1 MKYCKNCKMNVDG
14 ERDYCPLCFRELS
27 GESNGTTPMFAE
39 RSLNEHDIRRN
50 NFITKLFTFMTI
62 CAVSIC
68 LIINFMVNPAV
79 LWSLT
84 VASGILYVWVLVAHT
99 IISKRSIFEK
109 VLFQLLSLILILF
122 TTDMLSK
129 DHSWFPEIVFPS
141 VSMCAT
147 SVLLMIIFIKKD
159 KSWMFSFLIITV
171 LLTIAS
177 LIVMLK
183 LDNFKLVNVINIV
196 YCALIV
202 LGYLIF
208 GWNSI
213 KQQFSKIFYL

>member
-1 MKYCKNCKMNVDG
+1 MQVEG

-27 GESNGTTPMFAE
+27 GEGKSTTPMFAE

-68 LIINFMVNPAV
+68 LIINFMVNPTV

-84 VASGILYVWVLVAHT
+84 VVSGILYVWVLIAHT

-141 VSMCAT
+141 VSMCAA